1 MSPSPARAAA
11 SRALIPYAAL
21 IGAIVSLNLGTSFA
35 KQLFPLV
42 GAQGA
47 TAYRV
52 GFSALL
58 LCLIWRPW
66 RMKLAR
72 EDLARLALYGSVL
85 GLMNLSFYMSIRTVP
100 LGLAIAI
107 EFLGPLTLAL
117 IHSRKPIH
125 FVWVGL
131 AILGLGLLLPLGGLS
146 GGALDPVGVAFAAAA
161 AVFWALYIILGKR
174 TGHLPAGQSV
184 ALGMTT
190 AALIVVPFGL
200 IEAGAALLHPLTLAL
215 GLVVAV
221 VSSAIPFSL
230 EMVALRGMPKRSFGV
245 MLSLEPAAGALAG
258 LAILGERLAPAQWLA
273 IALIVAASVGTILTD
288 PAAPETADEGAVAP

>member
-1 MSPSPARAAA
+1 MSRSPAHAAA
-11 SRALIPYAAL
+11 PRALIPYAAL
-21 IGAIVSLNLGTSFA
+21 IGAIVSLCAGTSFA

-66 RMKLAR
+66 RQPLTR
-72 EDLARLALYGSVL
+72 DDLGRLALYGAVL
-85 GLMNLSFYMSIRTVP
+85 GLMNLSFYMAIRTIP

-107 EFLGPLTLAL
+107 EFIGPLSLAL
-117 IHSRKPIH
+117 IHARRPIH
-125 FVWVGL
+125 FVWIAL
-131 AILGLGLLLPLGGLS
+131 AALGLLLLLPLRDAAH
-146 GGALDPVGVAFAAAA
+146 ALDPVGVGFAAAA
-161 AVFWALYIILGKR
+161 AVCWALYIVLGKR

-200 IEAGAALLHPLTLAL
+200 IKAGAALFDPKLLAL
-215 GLVVAV
+215 GLVVAI
-221 VSSAIPFSL
+221 VSSAIPYSL
-230 EMVALRGMPKRSFGV
+230 EMVALRGIPKRSFGV
-245 MLSLEPAAGALAG
+245 MLSLEPAAGAIAG
-258 LAILGERLAPAQWLA
+258 LLILGEHLAVSQWLA
-273 IALIVAASVGTILTD
+273 IGLIIAASVGVILTD
-288 PAAPETADEGAVAP
+288 PAARDLADEGAVAP